1 MAIFITEKNIKYIKK
16 EVFMIKCEGL
26 KGTINFSH
34 AIVAVS
40 ITLLVIPLTD
50 IFQNFSRNER
60 PSVIGSADF
69 I

>member
-1 MAIFITEKNIKYIKK
+1 
-16 EVFMIKCEGL
+16 MIKCEGL